1 MALNDMSGSMVVP
14 PRTPPKRAAAAD
26 GSSMA
31 GDDLSLEPVG
41 RGLDDSAD
49 ADASSISAALLDDG
63 ADSLDGGGSLS
74 ADTDLFAPTDDGV
87 GEAFADADA
96 AVPTVGAAAAARGA
110 SPVMIAAETVD
121 GASSGLGIGLMV
133 GALVSII
140 VAALIVVSTRSSGG
154 SALAGMISGDD
165 MMIWLGG
172 LFVGTGLSGGIGYFV
187 GKSIDG

>member
-1 MALNDMSGSMVVP
+1 
-14 PRTPPKRAAAAD
+14 
-26 GSSMA
+26 
-31 GDDLSLEPVG
+31 
-41 RGLDDSAD
+41 
-49 ADASSISAALLDDG
+49 
-63 ADSLDGGGSLS
+63 
-74 ADTDLFAPTDDGV
+74 
-87 GEAFADADA
+87 
-96 AVPTVGAAAAARGA
+96 
-110 SPVMIAAETVD
+110 MIAAETVD